1 MRCGVSC
8 LSGLDAV
15 ILAGGQGSRLRQ
27 VWANRPKIMA
37 PVRGEPLL
45 KYLISQLREAGI
57 RRVVLSLGYLADIVQ
72 QYIAENSWDD
82 MEIVTVVEPSSLG
95 TGGGLRYAA
104 SSLRSSTVLVMNGDS
119 LNKIQLCELLTFHQR
134 KAARAS
140 LLLTAVERADR
151 YAVVETDAED
161 HITTY
166 NNQSPATNATNG
178 PAHISAGVYLME
190 RSLIS
195 SWPEK
200 EAFSLERDVFPQMC
214 GQGLY
219 GLKRRFPFLDIGT
232 PEAYRSAEAFV
243 QQYAWA

>member
-1 MRCGVSC
+1 VSC

-27 VWANRPKIMA
+27 VCSDRPKIMA
-37 PVRGEPLL
+37 LVCGEPLL
-45 KYLISQLREAGI
+45 TYLIGQLREAGI
-57 RRVVLSLGYLADIVQ
+57 RRAVLSLGYLADVVQ
-72 QYIAENSWDD
+72 QYLAQHKWDE

-95 TGGGLRYAA
+95 TGGGLRFAA
-104 SSLRSSTVLVMNGDS
+104 ASLRSETVLVMNGDS
-119 LNKIQLCELLTFHQR
+119 LNKISLCELLAFHRR

-151 YAVVETDAED
+151 YAVVETDGED
-161 HITTY
+161 RITAY
-166 NNQSPATNATNG
+166 NNPSSSSATNG
-178 PAHISAGVYLME
+178 SAHISAGVYLME
-190 RSLIS
+190 RALIS
-195 SWPEK
+195 LWPEK

-219 GLKRRFPFLDIGT
+219 GLKRQFPFLDIGT
-232 PEAYRSAEAFV
+232 PESYRSAEAFV